1 MAVNDDELSAMA
13 IEELDAACAMPWP
26 DIQKI
31 TPWGDSFTGFA
42 PSGREVEIERRY
54 LWAHE
59 PEGSLRGSSH
69 VVVSRRVWGGLQERT
84 ARARCQGITRRSRA
98 RARQ

>member
-1 MAVNDDELSAMA
+1 MAVSDDELSAMA
-13 IEELDAACAMPWP
+13 IEELDAACAIPWA

-31 TPWGDSFTGFA
+31 TPWGDTFTGFA

-59 PEGSLRGSSH
+59 PEGSVAIEVEVRAVGASQ
-69 VVVSRRVWGGLQERT
+69 GAE
-84 ARARCQGITRRSRA
+84 ARALMTPED
-98 RARQ
+98 

>member
-1 MAVNDDELSAMA
+1 MSDDELSAMA
-13 IEELDAACAMPWP
+13 IEELDVACAMPWP
-26 DIQKI
+26 DIKAV

-59 PEGSLRGSSH
+59 PEGAVAVEIEVRDVGA
-69 VVVSRRVWGGLQERT
+69 RT
-84 ARARCQGITRRSRA
+84 GAEARALITPPR
-98 RARQ
+98 

>member
-13 IEELDAACAMPWP
+13 IEELDAACGLSWP
-26 DIQKI
+26 ELTRI

-54 LWAHE
+54 IWAHDPPGAVRVE
-59 PEGSLRGSSH
+59 VEVRDPRGGEGAEAGATL
-69 VVVSRRVWGGLQERT
+69 
-84 ARARCQGITRRSRA
+84 TREASDS
-98 RARQ
+98 